1 MMSKISEIYRYSSQH
16 RTLLQQSERSG
27 CFYCLETFAYSE
39 IEDWCDDEQTA
50 MCPHCGIDAVLGS
63 ASVEALIPELLQA
76 MHRAYFE

>member
-50 MCPHCGIDAVLGS
+50 ICPHCGIDAVLGS
-63 ASVEALIPELLQA
+63 ASVEALTPELLQA

>member
-1 MMSKISEIYRYSSQH
+1 MMSKISEIYHYSSQH
-16 RTLLQQSERSG
+16 RALLQQSERCG
-27 CFYCLETFAYSE
+27 CFYCLEIFNYSE